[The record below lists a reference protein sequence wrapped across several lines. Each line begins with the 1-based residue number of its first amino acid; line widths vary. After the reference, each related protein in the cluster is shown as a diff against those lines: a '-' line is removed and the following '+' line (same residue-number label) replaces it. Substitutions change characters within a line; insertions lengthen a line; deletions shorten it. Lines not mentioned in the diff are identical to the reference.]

1 MRLDERETRLRAE
14 ALQRAGAET
23 RRNSFL
29 LPITV
34 SPCHRV
40 SLYVPE
46 VIMKTYF
53 ILSAIGKD
61 RPGIVADVSEVIYDC
76 GGNIEDSSMSLLRN
90 NFALLLL
97 FSTEREEVNQK
108 LSAGLKRL
116 EWEKKLTVFF
126 SPIPL
131 EEAHPKAKEP
141 MDRFEIT
148 TSGIDHA
155 GIVYKVCR
163 LLADRKVSIVDME
176 TRRVASAESGTPLF
190 EMDIDVPRLI
200 PEKDLR
206 EDLRYLADELV
217 IDLVLKRR

>member
-1 MRLDERETRLRAE
+1 
-14 ALQRAGAET
+14 
-23 RRNSFL
+23 
-29 LPITV
+29 
-34 SPCHRV
+34 
-40 SLYVPE
+40 
-46 VIMKTYF
+46 MKTYF

-61 RPGIVADVSEVIYDC
+61 RPGIVAEVSEVIYEC

-116 EWEKKLTVFF
+116 EREKNLTVFF
-126 SPIPL
+126 SPIPI

-141 MDRFEIT
+141 TDRFQIT

-163 LLADRKVSIVDME
+163 LLADRGVNIVDME
-176 TRRVASAESGTPLF
+176 TQRVTSAESGTPLF
-190 EMDIDVPRLI
+190 EMDIHIDVPRSMS
-200 PEKDLR
+200 EQGLR
-206 EDLRYLADELV
+206 EALHHLADELM
-217 IDLVLKRR
+217 IDLVLKRKM

>member
-1 MRLDERETRLRAE
+1 
-14 ALQRAGAET
+14 
-23 RRNSFL
+23 
-29 LPITV
+29 
-34 SPCHRV
+34 
-40 SLYVPE
+40 
-46 VIMKTYF
+46 MKTYF

-108 LSAGLKRL
+108 LSTGLKRL

-141 MDRFEIT
+141 MERFEIT

-163 LLADRKVSIVDME
+163 LLADRGVSIADME
-176 TRRVASAESGTPLF
+176 THRVASAESGTPLF
-190 EMDIDVPRLI
+190 EMDIGIDVPRLI
-200 PEKDLR
+200 SEQDLR
-206 EDLRYLADELV
+206 EDLRHLADELV